1 MEPPH
6 ESCHFGRWPRDRPIG
21 GDWAASEAYGRD
33 RRPAMISHIM
43 KICLHFGVIEFV
55 ICLGYKGDRIN
66 EHFANFGLHM
76 SDVTADMRTGGIG

>member
-1 MEPPH
+1 
-6 ESCHFGRWPRDRPIG
+6 
-21 GDWAASEAYGRD
+21 
-33 RRPAMISHIM
+33 MISHIM